1 MTSTVTQPATPE
13 PGVPEAAGVSRATKQ
28 VRVRRQ
34 SGSSPLIGLL
44 PLVAALV
51 LWQLLGDPASPYYP
65 PPSRW
70 WDELKPLWDDGT
82 MTDAIRATIVTLL
95 LSLAV
100 ATAVGALVGGAVGSS
115 RLADKALSPL
125 LEFLRVLPAAA
136 LVPLAALVLGYT
148 LQMKMAVVVLPAT
161 WPILLACRS
170 ARRSVSPTLIDASR
184 SLGLSRSQRFRK
196 ILLPSLAPGIL
207 LGLRVSAP
215 LALIITILVEIVTR
229 VDGIGA
235 LMGAAQANY
244 RSAQVYGLLA
254 IAGII
259 GFLVNWVVTRIEGY
273 VSSRMTG
280 V

>member
-1 MTSTVTQPATPE
+1 MTTSLQDVM
-13 PGVPEAAGVSRATKQ
+13 GPEAPGASSASRGP
-28 VRVRRQ
+28 RVRR
-34 SGSSPLIGLL
+34 STGSSPIVGLL
-44 PLVAALV
+44 PLISALLV
-51 LWQLLGDPASPYYP
+51 WQLAGDPESPYYP

-70 WDELKPLWDDGT
+70 WEELKPLWENGA
-82 MTDAIRATIVTLL
+82 MVEGLKWTIITLL
-95 LSLAV
+95 LSLLV
-100 ATAVGALVGGAVGSS
+100 ATVIGALIGLAVGSS
-115 RLADKALSPL
+115 RRTDRALSPL

-170 ARRSVSPTLIDASR
+170 ARRSVSTTLIDASR
-184 SLGLSRSQRFRK
+184 SLGLSRGQRFRK
-196 ILLPSLAPGIL
+196 ILMPSLAPAVL

-229 VDGIGA
+229 VNGIGA
-235 LMGAAQANY
+235 LMGQAQANY

-254 IAGII
+254 LAGVI
-259 GFLVNWVVTRIEGY
+259 GYLVNWMVTRIENY
-273 VSSRMTG
+273 VTRQMAG